1 MFKFNYL
8 GNKIVNKK
16 NNGLQDQYFKKR
28 QRTVHVSSVDNMNM
42 MNTRFPSI
50 EFTELVDITHEAAQY
65 LSELASKINDYYGM
79 QVSFCK
85 RNLFQVF
92 AFN

>member
-85 RNLFQVF
+85 
-92 AFN
+92 